1 MSNAVIFAPR
11 AYAGDAFAG
20 VRRRRVFAWMLDV
33 IIVAALT
40 ALVWT
45 ALMIATFGLSFLVL
59 PPLFP
64 IVAVIYYALTVSGE
78 GRGSYGMRALDLEA
92 ALVDSGARAP
102 FIEAAAQAL
111 LFYLS
116 WLLPILFVITLVD
129 SEKRYLHD
137 ILSGVVIFRRGR

>member
-11 AYAGDAFAG
+11 AYPADALAG

-33 IIVAALT
+33 IVIAALT
-40 ALVWT
+40 ALIWT
-45 ALMIATFGLSFLVL
+45 ALLIATFGLSLALL

-64 IVAVIYYALTVSGE
+64 IVAVIYYGLTVAGA
-78 GRGSYGMRALDLEA
+78 GRGTYGMRALDLEA

-102 FIEAAAQAL
+102 FINAAAQAL

-116 WLLPILFVITLVD
+116 WCL
-129 SEKRYLHD
+129 
-137 ILSGVVIFRRGR
+137 